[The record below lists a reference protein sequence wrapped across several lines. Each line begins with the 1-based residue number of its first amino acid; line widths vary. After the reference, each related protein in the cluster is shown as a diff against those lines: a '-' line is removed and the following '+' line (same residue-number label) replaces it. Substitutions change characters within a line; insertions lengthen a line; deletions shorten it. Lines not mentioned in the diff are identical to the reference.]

1 MSIILTLSIYGEPRR
16 RNNETHGF
24 MMFPLYQISSGT
36 VHNIILTE
44 KEKLYSWGS
53 SEYKDK
59 EIIYKS
65 L

>member
-1 MSIILTLSIYGEPRR
+1 
-16 RNNETHGF
+16 
-24 MMFPLYQISSGT
+24 MFPLYQISSGT